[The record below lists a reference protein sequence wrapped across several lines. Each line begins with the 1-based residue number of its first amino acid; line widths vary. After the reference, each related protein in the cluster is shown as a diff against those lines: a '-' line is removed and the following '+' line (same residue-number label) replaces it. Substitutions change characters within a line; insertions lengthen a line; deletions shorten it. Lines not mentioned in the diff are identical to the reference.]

1 MNLRFFADGVSWLVS
16 IEGNMNKNELKKLLK
31 PLVKE
36 CIQEVLIEDGLLTEV
51 VSQVASGMSRPQTV
65 QTKQKKTNDN
75 LFNEDLQMKRKSQ
88 EVNKKLQ
95 EHRKKLLDS
104 IGKDSYN
111 GVDLFEGT
119 EPLKESGSPG
129 QQHRTNVLG
138 DDPTD
143 AGVDIS
149 SLMGQATQI
158 WKAIK

>member
-1 MNLRFFADGVSWLVS
+1 MK
-16 IEGNMNKNELKKLLK
+16 KNELKKLLK

-51 VSQVASGMSRPQTV
+51 VSQVASGMSRPQTA
-65 QTKQKKTNDN
+65 QPAQKKPDDN
-75 LFNEDLQMKRKSQ
+75 LFNEDLQMKRKTQ

-95 EHRKKLLDS
+95 EHRKRLLDS
-104 IGKDSYN
+104 IGSDAYN

-119 EPLKESGSPG
+119 EPIRESRSVGGTSIPS
-129 QQHRTNVLG
+129 TLG

-149 SLMGQATQI
+149 SLLGQASKV
-158 WKAIK
+158 WKAIKQDLT